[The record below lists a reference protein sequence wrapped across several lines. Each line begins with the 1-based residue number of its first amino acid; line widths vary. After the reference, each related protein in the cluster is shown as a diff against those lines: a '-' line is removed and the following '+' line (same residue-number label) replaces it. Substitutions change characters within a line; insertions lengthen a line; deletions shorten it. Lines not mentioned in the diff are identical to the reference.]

1 MPTASTRRT
10 GYRDVFAVP
19 EFRAVFAAHVLS
31 VLGQVLAE
39 IALSVLVYRLTGS
52 PLLSAL
58 TFALGL
64 LPYALGGTVLASIA
78 DRFPARRV
86 LVGCDLLCAAAAVG
100 LAVPGTPVAVLLALR
115 CAIAAV
121 APVFTG
127 TRSATLTD
135 VLGPGEEYVLGR
147 SLIRLVSQSGQL
159 AGFGVGGLLLV
170 ALSPRAVLAVTTGT
184 FLASALI
191 LRLGTRP
198 RPARDATGPLVAG
211 SLAGIRRLAADRRI
225 RALLVLA
232 WVPPAFVV
240 VSEALLTPYATGL
253 GVGTVGLG
261 LLMCGMPVG
270 AVLAETLA
278 GTLLGPRGRERLV
291 RPVALWCCL
300 PAVGYVLHPS
310 LPLALVCQVLTGFG
324 IAYGLGLD
332 RWFVAAVP
340 AELRGAALTVQTAG
354 LMTAQGLGMAAAGAA
369 AELLP
374 VPTVVAGAGLIG
386 VCAVAAT
393 LAYLRTAPAPGP
405 TPDARMI
412 GP

>member
-1 MPTASTRRT
+1 MPTASTRRA
-10 GYRDVFAVP
+10 GYRDVFAVR

-31 VLGQVLAE
+31 VLGEVLAE

-52 PLLSAL
+52 PLASAL
-58 TFALGL
+58 AFALGL
-64 LPYALGGTVLASIA
+64 LPYALGGTVLASVA

-86 LVGCDLLCAAAAVG
+86 LVACDLACAAAAVG
-100 LAVPGTPVAVLLALR
+100 LTVPGTPVVALLALR
-115 CAIAAV
+115 CAMAAV

-127 TRSATLTD
+127 TRAASLTD
-135 VLGPGEEYVLGR
+135 ILGPGDGYVLGR
-147 SLIRLVSQSGQL
+147 SLIRVVAQSGQL
-159 AGFGVGGLLLV
+159 AGFAVGGLLLV
-170 ALSPRAVLAVTTGT
+170 ALPPRAVLVVTTGT

-191 LRLGTRP
+191 LRFGTRC
-198 RPARDATGPLVAG
+198 RPARGGTG
-211 SLAGIRRLAADRRI
+211 SLVGGSLRGVGRLLGDRRV

-240 VSEALLTPYATGL
+240 VSEALLTPYAAGL
-253 GVGTVGLG
+253 GVGTAGLG
-261 LLMCGMPVG
+261 LLLCGMPVG
-270 AVLAETLA
+270 AVLAETLTGA
-278 GTLLGPRGRERLV
+278 LLGPRGRERLV
-291 RPVALWCCL
+291 RPVALGCCL
-300 PAVGYVLHPS
+300 PALGYALHPS

-374 VPTVVAGAGLIG
+374 VPTVVAAGGLVG
-386 VCAVAAT
+386 VGAVAAT
-393 LAYLRTAPAPGP
+393 LAYLRTAPPAPAP
-405 TPDARMI
+405 A
-412 GP
+412 

>member
-1 MPTASTRRT
+1 MPTASARRA

-64 LPYALGGTVLASIA
+64 LPYALGGTVLASVA

-100 LAVPGTPVAVLLALR
+100 LAVPGTPVAALLVLR

-211 SLAGIRRLAADRRI
+211 SLSGIRRLAADRRI

-300 PAVGYVLHPS
+300 PAVGYALHPS
-310 LPLALVCQVLTGFG
+310 LPLALLCQVLTGFG

-393 LAYLRTAPAPGP
+393 LAYLRTAPAPGR
-405 TPDARMI
+405 TPGARMI